1 MRGLLDR
8 GVCWGRALAV
18 LVVLLGGRTAWS
30 QVPSATFP
38 GPSTKGE
45 VCLAFAGDLMHHCVQ
60 GSGAKDYPGGPIEGY
75 AAYFAHVKSV
85 LDAAHVAIGNLE
97 TPLDKAERDCF
108 PRFRAHPDYGFGLRK
123 GGFDVVSLANNHA
136 TDYGSAGLAATLKW
150 VKEAGLV
157 PSGTTQQAP
166 YVRLDIGAVKVGL
179 VVYTMLNNG
188 SCRGDPCPLITAKRD
203 AVDQRLLEAVLK
215 ARSENDVVVVYIHW
229 LTEYQVRTRKVDRE
243 LAQQLLGL
251 GVHAVV
257 GSHTHV
263 LGTAS
268 WAFVDTS
275 TPATTAA
282 QAQPLT
288 TLGSQRPAGAKAMR
302 KAYVRYSLGNF
313 VSGMKQFPV
322 RMAGLET
329 ICFSPV
335 KGGGYEV
342 GKVDFIPTYVRRDTF
357 RVRSR
362 TYQVLPLKRAAAQ
375 CRTGKGE
382 FPKFSGTE
390 CKEILEYDAYYD
402 SIPDFAPTPPN

>member
-1 MRGLLDR
+1 M
-8 GVCWGRALAV
+8 
-18 LVVLLGGRTAWS
+18 
-30 QVPSATFP
+30 FP
-38 GPSTKGE
+38 GPATKGE

-60 GSGAKDYPGGPIEGY
+60 GSGAAEYPGGAIEGY
-75 AAYFAHVKSV
+75 AAYFAYVKPV

-97 TPLDKAERDCF
+97 TPLDKAPKDCF
-108 PRFRAHPDYGFGLRK
+108 PRFRAHPDYAFGLKK

-136 TDYGSAGLAATLKW
+136 TDYGAAGLEATLKW

-157 PSGTTQQAP
+157 PSGTSRQAP
-166 YVRLDIGAVKVGL
+166 YVQLKIGAVNVGL

-203 AVDQRLLEAVLK
+203 VVDERLTAAVLQ
-215 ARSENDVVVVYIHW
+215 ARKENDIVVVYIHW

-268 WAFVDTS
+268 WAWVETGS
-275 TPATTAA
+275 TATNPA

-288 TLGSQRPAGAKAMR
+288 TLGKPKPAGSR
-302 KAYVRYSLGNF
+302 GQRRAYVRYSLGNF

-329 ICFSPV
+329 ICFAPMTS
-335 KGGGYEV
+335 GGYEV
-342 GKVDFIPTYVRRDTF
+342 GKVEFIPTYVRRDTYK
-357 RVRSR
+357 VRSR
-362 TYQVLPLKRAAAQ
+362 SYQVLPLKKAAEQ

-382 FPKFSGTE
+382 FPRFSGTE
-390 CKEILEYDAYYD
+390 CKEILEYEAYYGT
-402 SIPDFAPTPPN
+402 IPEFAP